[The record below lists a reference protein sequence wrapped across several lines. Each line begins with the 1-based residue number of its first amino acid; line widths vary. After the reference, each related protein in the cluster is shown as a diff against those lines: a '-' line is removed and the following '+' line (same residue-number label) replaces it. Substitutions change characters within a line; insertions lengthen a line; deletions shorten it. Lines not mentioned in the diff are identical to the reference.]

1 VNSLAKFHLGQAIDG
16 SKFEVD
22 RTSLTE
28 HSIILGATCS
38 GKTVLSKVI
47 VEEAALQGIPTFA
60 IDPKGDIGNL
70 AFKSVNF
77 DFSKWS
83 GKEAD
88 ALLKIG
94 RAKYAASLQ
103 KTYSDKAAE
112 FEVAPSAAAN
122 FAKEVTMRIFTP
134 KSVAGLAVGISPDLS
149 APQDFSRLLSAD
161 IASAADL
168 LDLTSFNLLRLA
180 GYGEGDRKEI
190 TFISAILEN
199 AWENGEN
206 LTVNDLI
213 RNIEKPSFSTIG
225 SLPVPKVVSDRE
237 RKDLATRINLLISDP
252 KLRSWSSAESINFS
266 ELFGGSSINILDLRN
281 IQPEQE
287 KRLFVELICQHNR
300 RRNSAKVA
308 IAPD

>member
-1 VNSLAKFHLGQAIDG
+1 MFRQDG
-16 SKFEVD
+16 PVKSHCG
-22 RTSLTE
+22 RSCIAG
-28 HSIILGATCS
+28 H
-38 GKTVLSKVI
+38 
-47 VEEAALQGIPTFA
+47 IPTFA

-237 RKDLATRINLLISDP
+237 RKDLATRINLLISEP
-252 KLRSWSSAESINFS
+252 QAEVVVVGRVNQFFRA
-266 ELFGGSSINILDLRN
+266 LWRLLD
-281 IQPEQE
+281 
-287 KRLFVELICQHNR
+287 QHTGLAQHPVR
-300 RRNSAKVA
+300 AGK
-308 IAPD
+308 APVCRADLPT

>member
-1 VNSLAKFHLGQAIDG
+1 MNSLAKFHLGQAIDG

-22 RTSLTE
+22 RTSLTK

-134 KSVAGLAVGISPDLS
+134 KLVAGLAVGISPDLS

-168 LDLTSFNLLRLA
+168 LDLTLFNLLRLA
-180 GYGEGDRKEI
+180 SYGEGDRKEM
-190 TFISAILEN
+190 TFVSALLES

-213 RNIEKPSFSTIG
+213 RNIENPSFSTIG
-225 SLPVPKVVSDRE
+225 SLPVPKMVSDRE

>member
-22 RTSLTE
+22 RTSLTK

-134 KSVAGLAVGISPDLS
+134 KLVAGLAVGISPDLS

-190 TFISAILEN
+190 TFVSAILEN

-225 SLPVPKVVSDRE
+225 SLPVPKVISDRE

>member
-1 VNSLAKFHLGQAIDG
+1 
-16 SKFEVD
+16 
-22 RTSLTE
+22 
-28 HSIILGATCS
+28 
-38 GKTVLSKVI
+38 
-47 VEEAALQGIPTFA
+47 
-60 IDPKGDIGNL
+60 
-70 AFKSVNF
+70 
-77 DFSKWS
+77 
-83 GKEAD
+83 
-88 ALLKIG
+88 
-94 RAKYAASLQ
+94 
-103 KTYSDKAAE
+103 
-112 FEVAPSAAAN
+112 
-122 FAKEVTMRIFTP
+122 
-134 KSVAGLAVGISPDLS
+134 
-149 APQDFSRLLSAD
+149 LSAD

-180 GYGEGDRKEI
+180 SYGEGDRKEI

-199 AWENGEN
+199 AWENGKN

-213 RNIEKPSFSTIG
+213 RNIENPSFSTIG

-281 IQPEQE
+281 IQSEQE

-308 IAPD
+308 ITPRLKSR

>member
-22 RTSLTE
+22 RISLTK

-60 IDPKGDIGNL
+60 IDPEGDIGNL

-206 LTVNDLI
+206 LMVNDLI

-237 RKDLATRINLLISDP
+237 RKDLATRINLLISEP
-252 KLRSWSSAESINFS
+252 QAEVVVV
-266 ELFGGSSINILDLRN
+266 G
-281 IQPEQE
+281 
-287 KRLFVELICQHNR
+287 
-300 RRNSAKVA
+300 
-308 IAPD
+308 

>member
-1 VNSLAKFHLGQAIDG
+1 MNSLAKFHLGQAIDG

-22 RTSLTE
+22 RTSLTK

-70 AFKSVNF
+70 AFKSANF

-94 RAKYAASLQ
+94 RAKYAANLQ

-237 RKDLATRINLLISDP
+237 IKDLATRINLLISDP